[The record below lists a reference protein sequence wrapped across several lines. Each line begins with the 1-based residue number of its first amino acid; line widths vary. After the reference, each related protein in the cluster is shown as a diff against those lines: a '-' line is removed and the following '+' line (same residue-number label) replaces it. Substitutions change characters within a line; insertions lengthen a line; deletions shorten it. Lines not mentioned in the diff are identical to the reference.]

1 MDRLELVR
9 EQIDRIIQKMN
20 KEEERKFAYIHVY
33 GVAQAA
39 ALLAV
44 TRKQD
49 VELCCIAAMLHDV
62 ALYAL
67 NCPHKDHAKKSA
79 EYAKNL
85 LEKMNVFNEEEIQII
100 VYMISLHS
108 NKMVRHDGVMV
119 ELLKDADVL
128 QHYLYNP
135 RIELSDKDK
144 VRLFYLLETLKS
156 ENPQ

>member
-1 MDRLELVR
+1 
-9 EQIDRIIQKMN
+9 
-20 KEEERKFAYIHVY
+20 
-33 GVAQAA
+33 
-39 ALLAV
+39 
-44 TRKQD
+44 
-49 VELCCIAAMLHDV
+49 
-62 ALYAL
+62 
-67 NCPHKDHAKKSA
+67 
-79 EYAKNL
+79 
-85 LEKMNVFNEEEIQII
+85 MNVFNEEEIQII

-108 NKMVRHDGVMV
+108 NKMVRHDGVMA